1 METTKEIVVKE
12 QDIDEL
18 GHVNNIVY
26 VAYLQDGR
34 THWFAEAGISYE
46 DMAVRNLG
54 TVILHLDVLYR
65 KEARLGERLKIV
77 TRSGK
82 LGNTSFVFEQ
92 HILNESGELI
102 TEAKVTEVM
111 FDLTERRSTP
121 VVEEIARHFR

>member
-1 METTKEIVVKE
+1 MEAITELIVKE

-34 THWFAEAGISYE
+34 THWFTEAGISYQ
-46 DMAVRNLG
+46 DMSARSLG
-54 TVILHLDVLYR
+54 TVVLRLDILYR
-65 KEARLGERLKIV
+65 KEARLGEKLRVV
-77 TRSGK
+77 TRPVK

-121 VVEEIARHFR
+121 VVEEIARHF